1 MDCMHAIHIDSLA
14 NEKCYQVFI
23 VRSVDS
29 TLNYKQNFT
38 KLEFNSAKMAQYW
51 IDQVGCN

>member
-14 NEKCYQVFI
+14 NKKCYQVFI